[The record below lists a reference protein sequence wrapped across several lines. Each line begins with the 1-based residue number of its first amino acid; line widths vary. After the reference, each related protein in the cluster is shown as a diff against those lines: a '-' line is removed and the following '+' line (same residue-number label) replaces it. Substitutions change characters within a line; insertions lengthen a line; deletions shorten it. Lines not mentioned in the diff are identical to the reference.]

1 MLWLLSGL
9 YPRSAV
15 VTGVCFAGAFLSAGS
30 AKQHRASWTRCLDSL
45 CPSSPPH
52 FPCIYEKSEHTHTLS
67 PELHT
72 AAVLYQPCC
81 IHFSSLSRHGH
92 AQNQTC
98 SWSLCWGLHPTPL
111 KLAYVLPGLVIP
123 LRVHEKLLMEPVTF

>member
-1 MLWLLSGL
+1 M
-9 YPRSAV
+9 
-15 VTGVCFAGAFLSAGS
+15 VTGFALQALSPQLDLQNKTEHHAWIHCALPALPISRAFMRSLSM
-30 AKQHRASWTRCLDSL
+30 
-45 CPSSPPH
+45 
-52 FPCIYEKSEHTHTLS
+52 HTLS

-81 IHFSSLSRHGH
+81 IHFSSLSRRGH
-92 AQNQTC
+92 AQNQKC
-98 SWSLCWGLHPTPL
+98 GWNLCWGLHQTPL